1 VIVEKKCESQDI
13 NKNAS
18 YFKIHL
24 LLFKELQ
31 LHIVFVV
38 AFIFALEEMNTVNDG
53 FGLSIGRSC

>member
-1 VIVEKKCESQDI
+1 MIVEKKCESQDI

-18 YFKIHL
+18 YFKIH
-24 LLFKELQ
+24 LFKELQ

-53 FGLSIGRSC
+53 FELSIGRSC